1 MWRIEART
9 RNDDGQDDTTAFSV
23 EGGVDEVNARLA
35 ELRSLMPDT
44 DFGAVQIVD
53 PSEPAVPAMPIA
65 HIISDRQ
72 MAQALALAHVITEDE
87 ALAWAAR
94 GDLPARLST
103 AIASLPSEQRF
114 PARMLLSSATTY
126 ERDHPLVPALGAM
139 LGYDAA
145 ALDALWVSAAAL

>member
-1 MWRIEART
+1 MDRHQIIDLATGRKVNVVLWDGKSPWSPGEGFRAEP
-9 RNDDGQDDTTAFSV
+9 DDGSPIV
-23 EGGVDEVNARLA
+23 SDE
-35 ELRSLMPDT
+35 P
-44 DFGAVQIVD
+44 G
-53 PSEPAVPAMPIA
+53 PAVV
-65 HIISDRQ
+65 ISDRQ
-72 MAQALALAHVITEDE
+72 FAQALALAHVITEDE

-103 AIASLPSEQRF
+103 AIASLPAEQQF

-139 LGYDAA
+139 LEYDAA